1 MSKLLLID
9 DEEGIRKVFSISLKS
24 DGYDVATAA
33 TGQQGIDLFQ
43 KEFFPIVLTDIKM
56 PGMDGIEV
64 LRRVKEINPEVEVIV
79 ITGHGDMESAIQS
92 LHLGASDFITKPVS
106 DQLLS
111 IALKRA
117 EERLKT
123 KKTLNKYANDLWNMV
138 REKTEEVKRR
148 YEFEDKLVQRSI
160 DGIVATDKEENII
173 IFNPAAEE
181 MFGYTVNEVKSTM
194 NAGDL
199 YPEGIT
205 QKISDVFAGKDRKA
219 SDIFVGDEAF
229 VIAKSGEAVPVR
241 FSCAMLYEDS
251 KPIGSVGF
259 FQDLREIKRL
269 EKELIKSERLAAI
282 GQTVAGLAHGI
293 KNILNGLKGG
303 VYIVNTA
310 LKKGAVGLAAE
321 NKIDY
326 SKTSALPFQ
335 ARSLKQIIDIN
346 NERERQQRKLK
357 TGWEMVERNIH
368 KVSDLVM
375 DLLNYS
381 KEREPEYEKYNPNII
396 ADEVCDLMESKAKEN
411 DIDLIRDI
419 DREMG
424 EIYFDPKGI
433 HNCLLNL
440 VSNAIDACIFDPDMQ
455 KQWYVKVGTQREK
468 DSGVAFEV
476 IDNGC
481 GMGAET
487 QSKIFAEFFSTK
499 GGRGTGL
506 GLLVT
511 QKIVNEHGGAMDVAS
526 QPGRGT
532 IFTIRLPGL
541 PGKKV

>member
-33 TGQQGIDLFQ
+33 SGQQGIDLFQ

-64 LRRVKEINPEVEVIV
+64 LRRIKEINPEVEVIV

-92 LHLGASDFITKPVS
+92 LQLGASDFLTKPVS

-123 KKTLNKYANDLWNMV
+123 KKTLNNYANDLWNMV
-138 REKTEEVKRR
+138 KGKTEEIKRR

-181 MFGYTVNEVKSTM
+181 IFGYTVDEVKSAM
-194 NAGDL
+194 NAGDI

-205 QKISDVFAGKDRKA
+205 QKISDVFAGKNRKV
-219 SDIFVGDEAF
+219 SDIFVGDEAS
-229 VIAKSGEAVPVR
+229 VTAKSGEAVPVR
-241 FSCAMLYEDS
+241 FSCAMLYEGD

-259 FQDLREIKRL
+259 FQDLRGIKRL

-282 GQTVAGLAHGI
+282 GQTVAGLAHGV

-310 LKKGAVGLAAE
+310 LKKGAADWAAE

-326 SKTSALPFQ
+326 SNMFALHLQP
-335 ARSLKQIIDIN
+335 RSLKRIVDIN
-346 NERERQQRKLK
+346 TEREHQQKKLR

-368 KVSDLVM
+368 KVSDLVL
-375 DLLNYS
+375 DLLSYS

-396 ADEVCDLMESKAKEN
+396 ADEVCDLMESKAKEY

-419 DREMG
+419 DRKMG
-424 EIYFDPKGI
+424 KIYLDPKGI
-433 HNCLLNL
+433 HSCLLNL
-440 VSNAIDACIFDPDMQ
+440 VSNAIDACIFDLDTQ
-455 KQWYVKVGTQREK
+455 KQWYVKVRTRRENK
-468 DSGVAFEV
+468 SGVAFEV

-481 GMGAET
+481 GMGEET
-487 QSKIFAEFFSTK
+487 QSKLFAEFFSTK
-499 GGRGTGL
+499 GTRGTGL

-511 QKIVNEHGGAMDVAS
+511 QKIVNEHGGTMDVVS
-526 QPGRGT
+526 QLGKGT
-532 IFTIRLPGL
+532 TFTIRLPG
-541 PGKKV
+541 KKV

>member
-9 DEEGIRKVFSISLKS
+9 DEEGIRKVLSISLKS

-33 TGQQGIDLFQ
+33 NGQQGIDLFQ

-64 LRRVKEINPEVEVIV
+64 LRRIKEINPEVEVIV

-123 KKTLNKYANDLWNMV
+123 KKTLNNYANDLWNMV
-138 REKTEEVKRR
+138 KEKTEEIKRR

-173 IFNPAAEE
+173 IFNPAAEK
-181 MFGYTVNEVKSTM
+181 MFGYTVNEVKSAM
-194 NAGDL
+194 NAGNF
-199 YPEGIT
+199 YPEGIS
-205 QKISDVFAGKDRKA
+205 QKIFDVFAGKDRKA
-219 SDIFVGDEAF
+219 SDIFVGDEAS

-241 FSCAMLYEDS
+241 FSCAMLYEGD

-259 FQDLREIKRL
+259 FQDLRKIKRL

-282 GQTVAGLAHGI
+282 GQTVAGLAHGV

-303 VYIVNTA
+303 LYIVNTA
-310 LKKGAVGLAAE
+310 LKNGAAGLTAE
-321 NKIDY
+321 NKIDC
-326 SKTSALPFQ
+326 SMTSALPFQ
-335 ARSLKQIIDIN
+335 ARSLKRIIDN
-346 NERERQQRKLK
+346 NETERQQKKLR

-368 KVSDLVM
+368 KVSDLVL
-375 DLLNYS
+375 DLLSYS

-396 ADEVCDLMESKAKEN
+396 ADEVCDLMESKAKEY
-411 DIDLIRDI
+411 DIDLLRDI

-424 EIYFDPKGI
+424 EIYLDQKGI
-433 HNCLLNL
+433 HSCLLNL
-440 VSNAIDACIFDPDMQ
+440 VSNAIDACIFDSDTQ
-455 KQWYVKVGTQREK
+455 KHWHVKVRTRREK
-468 DSGVAFEV
+468 ESGAAFEV

-481 GMGAET
+481 GMDEET

-499 GGRGTGL
+499 GTRGTGL

-511 QKIVNEHGGAMDVAS
+511 QKIVNEHGGTMDVAS
-526 QPGRGT
+526 QPGKGT
-532 IFTIRLPGL
+532 IFTIRLPG
-541 PGKKV
+541 KKV

>member
-33 TGQQGIDLFQ
+33 SGQQGIDLFQ

-64 LRRVKEINPEVEVIV
+64 LRRIKEINPEVEVIV

-92 LHLGASDFITKPVS
+92 LQLGASDFLTKPVS

-123 KKTLNKYANDLWNMV
+123 KKTLNNYANDLWNMV
-138 REKTEEVKRR
+138 KEKTEEIKRR

-181 MFGYTVNEVKSTM
+181 IFGYTVDEVKSAM
-194 NAGDL
+194 NAGDI

-205 QKISDVFAGKDRKA
+205 QKISDVFAGKNRKV
-219 SDIFVGDEAF
+219 SDIFVGDEAS
-229 VIAKSGEAVPVR
+229 VTAKSGEAVPVR
-241 FSCAMLYEDS
+241 FSCAMLYEGD

-259 FQDLREIKRL
+259 FQDLRGIKRL

-282 GQTVAGLAHGI
+282 GQTVAGLAHGV

-310 LKKGAVGLAAE
+310 LKKGAADWAAE

-326 SKTSALPFQ
+326 SNMFALHLQP
-335 ARSLKQIIDIN
+335 RSLKRIVDIN
-346 NERERQQRKLK
+346 TEREHQQKKLR

-368 KVSDLVM
+368 KVSDLVL
-375 DLLNYS
+375 DLLSYS

-396 ADEVCDLMESKAKEN
+396 ADEVCDLMESKAKEY
-411 DIDLIRDI
+411 DIDLLRDI

-424 EIYFDPKGI
+424 EIYLDQKGI
-433 HNCLLNL
+433 HSCLLNL
-440 VSNAIDACIFDPDMQ
+440 VSNAIDACIFDSDTQ
-455 KQWYVKVGTQREK
+455 KHWHVKVRTRREK
-468 DSGVAFEV
+468 ESGAAFEV

-481 GMGAET
+481 GMDEET

-499 GGRGTGL
+499 GTRGTGL

-511 QKIVNEHGGAMDVAS
+511 QKIVNEHGGTMDVAS
-526 QPGRGT
+526 QPGKGT
-532 IFTIRLPGL
+532 IFTIRLPG
-541 PGKKV
+541 KKV

>member
-33 TGQQGIDLFQ
+33 SGQQGIDLFQ
-43 KEFFPIVLTDIKM
+43 QEFFPIVLTDIKM

-64 LRRVKEINPEVEVIV
+64 LRRIKEINPEAEVIV

-92 LHLGASDFITKPVS
+92 LHLGASDFLTKPIS

-117 EERLKT
+117 EERLRT

-138 REKTEEVKRR
+138 REQTEEIKRR
-148 YEFEDKLVQRSI
+148 YEFENKLVQRSI
-160 DGIVATDKEENII
+160 DGIVATDKEGDIV
-173 IFNPAAEE
+173 IFNTASERI
-181 MFGYTVNEVKSTM
+181 FGYTENEAKSTKKA
-194 NAGDL
+194 NDL

-205 QKISDVFAGKDRKA
+205 QKIADVFSGKERKTSDVFVADDA
-219 SDIFVGDEAF
+219 S
-229 VIAKSGEAVPVR
+229 VIARSGEVVPVR
-241 FSCAMLYEDS
+241 LSCAILYETDR
-251 KPIGSVGF
+251 PIGSVGF

-269 EKELIKSERLAAI
+269 EKELIKSERLAAT

-310 LKKGAVGLAAE
+310 LKKGAADWATE

-326 SKTSALPFQ
+326 SQPSALPLQ
-335 ARSLKQIIDIN
+335 PRLLKRAADISA
-346 NERERQQRKLK
+346 EKEGLQRKLK
-357 TGWEMVERNIH
+357 TGWDMVERNIH

-375 DLLNYS
+375 DLLSYS
-381 KEREPEYEKYNPNII
+381 KERKPEYEKYNPNVIV
-396 ADEVCDLMESKAKEN
+396 DEVCDLMELKAREY
-411 DIDLIRDI
+411 DIDLVRDI
-419 DREMG
+419 GREMG
-424 EIYFDPKGI
+424 EMYLDPKGV
-433 HNCLLNL
+433 HSCLLNL
-440 VSNAIDACIFDPDMQ
+440 VANAIDACVFDSDMQ
-455 KQWYVKVGTQREK
+455 KQWHVKVSTRREK
-468 DSGVAFEV
+468 ENGVVFEV
-476 IDNGC
+476 VDNGC
-481 GMGAET
+481 GMDKET

-499 GGRGTGL
+499 GTRGTGL

-511 QKIVNEHGGAMDVAS
+511 QKIIKEHGGTLDVAS
-526 QPGRGT
+526 QPGKGT
-532 IFTIRLPGL
+532 EFTIRLPG
-541 PGKKV
+541 KKV

>member
-33 TGQQGIDLFQ
+33 SGQQGIDLFQ

-64 LRRVKEINPEVEVIV
+64 LRRIKEINPEVEVIV

-111 IALKRA
+111 IALERA

-123 KKTLNKYANDLWNMV
+123 KKTLNNYANDLWNMV
-138 REKTEEVKRR
+138 KEKTEEIKRR

-181 MFGYTVNEVKSTM
+181 MFGYTVNEAKSAM
-194 NAGDL
+194 NAGNF
-199 YPEGIT
+199 YPEGIS

-229 VIAKSGEAVPVR
+229 VTAKSGEAVPVR
-241 FSCAMLYEDS
+241 FSCAMLYEGD

-259 FQDLREIKRL
+259 FQDLRKIKRL

-282 GQTVAGLAHGI
+282 GQTVAGLAHGV

-303 VYIVNTA
+303 LYIVNTA
-310 LKKGAVGLAAE
+310 LKKGAADWAAE

-326 SKTSALPFQ
+326 SNMFTAPLQ
-335 ARSLKQIIDIN
+335 ARSLKRIIDIN
-346 NERERQQRKLK
+346 TERERQQKKLK

-368 KVSDLVM
+368 KVSDLVL
-375 DLLNYS
+375 DLLSYS
-381 KEREPEYEKYNPNII
+381 KEREPEYEIYNPNII
-396 ADEVCDLMESKAKEN
+396 ADEVCDLMESKAKEY

-424 EIYFDPKGI
+424 EIYLDPKGI
-433 HNCLLNL
+433 HSCLLNL
-440 VSNAIDACIFDPDMQ
+440 VSNAIDACVFDLDTQ
-455 KQWYVKVGTQREK
+455 KQWYVKVRTRRENK
-468 DSGVAFEV
+468 SGVVFEV

-481 GMGAET
+481 GMGEET
-487 QSKIFAEFFSTK
+487 QSKLFAEFFSTK
-499 GGRGTGL
+499 GTRGTGL

-511 QKIVNEHGGAMDVAS
+511 QKIVNEHGGTMDVVS
-526 QPGRGT
+526 RLGKGT
-532 IFTIRLPGL
+532 TFTIRLQ
-541 PGKKV
+541 GKKV

>member
-33 TGQQGIDLFQ
+33 SGQQGIDLFQ
-43 KEFFPIVLTDIKM
+43 KEFFPIVLTDIQM

-79 ITGHGDMESAIQS
+79 ITGHGDMASAIQS
-92 LHLGASDFITKPVS
+92 LHFGASDFLTKPVS
-106 DQLLS
+106 GQLLS

-138 REKTEEVKRR
+138 REKTEEIKRR

-181 MFGYTVNEVKSTM
+181 MFGYTVDEVKSTM

-205 QKISDVFAGKDRKA
+205 QKISDIFAGKDQKT

-229 VIAKSGEAVPVR
+229 VIAKSGESVPVR
-241 FSCAMLYEDS
+241 FSCAMLYEGG
-251 KPIGSVGF
+251 KPMGSVGF

-269 EKELIKSERLAAI
+269 EKELIQSERLAAI
-282 GQTVAGLAHGI
+282 GQTIAGLAHGI

-310 LKKGAVGLAAE
+310 LKKGAADWAAE
-321 NKIDY
+321 DKKDY
-326 SKTSALPFQ
+326 SNMFAFPLQP
-335 ARSLKQIIDIN
+335 RSLKQIADISA
-346 NERERQQRKLK
+346 ERERQQRKLK
-357 TGWEMVERNIH
+357 TGWDMVERNIH
-368 KVSDLVM
+368 KVSDFVM
-375 DLLNYS
+375 DLLTYS

-396 ADEVCDLMESKAKEN
+396 ADEVCELMESKAKEY
-411 DIDLIRDI
+411 DVDLIRDI
-419 DREMG
+419 DSEMG
-424 EIYFDPKGI
+424 EIYLDPKGI
-433 HNCLLNL
+433 HNCVLNL
-440 VSNAIDACIFDPDMQ
+440 VSNAIDACVFDPDTQ
-455 KQWYVKVGTQREK
+455 KHWHVKLRTLRDKEG
-468 DSGVAFEV
+468 GAAFEV

-481 GMGAET
+481 GMDEET

-511 QKIVNEHGGAMDVAS
+511 QKIVKEHGGTMNVAS
-526 QPGRGT
+526 QPGKGT
-532 IFTIRLPGL
+532 VFTIRLPG
-541 PGKKV
+541 KKV

>member
-33 TGQQGIDLFQ
+33 SGQQGIDLFQ

-64 LRRVKEINPEVEVIV
+64 LRRIKEINPEVEVIV

-111 IALKRA
+111 IALERA

-123 KKTLNKYANDLWNMV
+123 KKTLNNYANDLWNMV
-138 REKTEEVKRR
+138 KEKTEEIKRR

-160 DGIVATDKEENII
+160 DGIVATDKEKNII

-181 MFGYTVNEVKSTM
+181 MFGYTVNEAKSAM
-194 NAGDL
+194 NAGNF
-199 YPEGIT
+199 YPEGIS

-229 VIAKSGEAVPVR
+229 VTAKSGEAVPVR
-241 FSCAMLYEDS
+241 FSCAMLYEGD

-259 FQDLREIKRL
+259 FQDLRKIKRL

-282 GQTVAGLAHGI
+282 GQTVAGLAHGV

-303 VYIVNTA
+303 LYIVNTA
-310 LKKGAVGLAAE
+310 LKKGAADWAAE

-326 SKTSALPFQ
+326 SNMFTAPLQ
-335 ARSLKQIIDIN
+335 ARSLKRIIDIN
-346 NERERQQRKLK
+346 TEREHQQKKLK

-368 KVSDLVM
+368 KVSDLVL
-375 DLLNYS
+375 DLLSYS
-381 KEREPEYEKYNPNII
+381 KEREPEYEIYNPNII
-396 ADEVCDLMESKAKEN
+396 ADEVCDLMESKAKEY
-411 DIDLIRDI
+411 DIDLLRDI

-424 EIYFDPKGI
+424 EIYLDPKGI
-433 HNCLLNL
+433 HSCLLNL
-440 VSNAIDACIFDPDMQ
+440 VSNAIDACVFDLDTQ
-455 KQWYVKVGTQREK
+455 KQWYVKVRTRRENK
-468 DSGVAFEV
+468 SGVVFEV

-481 GMGAET
+481 GMGEET
-487 QSKIFAEFFSTK
+487 QSKLFAEFFSTK
-499 GGRGTGL
+499 GTRGTGL

-511 QKIVNEHGGAMDVAS
+511 QKIVNEHGGTMDVVS
-526 QPGRGT
+526 RLGKGT
-532 IFTIRLPGL
+532 TFTIRLQ
-541 PGKKV
+541 GKKV

>member
-33 TGQQGIDLFQ
+33 SGQQGIDLFQ

-64 LRRVKEINPEVEVIV
+64 LRRIKEINPEVEVIV

-123 KKTLNKYANDLWNMV
+123 KKTLNNYANDLWNMV
-138 REKTEEVKRR
+138 KEKTEEIKRR

-173 IFNPAAEE
+173 IFNPAAEK
-181 MFGYTVNEVKSTM
+181 MFGYTVNEAKSAM
-194 NAGDL
+194 NAGDF

-205 QKISDVFAGKDRKA
+205 QKISDVFADKDRKA
-219 SDIFVGDEAF
+219 SDIFVGDEAS

-241 FSCAMLYEDS
+241 FSCAMLYEGN

-269 EKELIKSERLAAI
+269 EKELIKSERLAAT
-282 GQTVAGLAHGI
+282 GQTVASLAHGI

-303 VYIVNTA
+303 LYIVNTA
-310 LKKGAVGLAAE
+310 LKNGAAGLAAE
-321 NKIDY
+321 NKKIDY
-326 SKTSALPFQ
+326 SMTSALPFQ
-335 ARSLKQIIDIN
+335 ARSLKRIIDN
-346 NERERQQRKLK
+346 NETERQQKKLK

-368 KVSDLVM
+368 KVSDLVL
-375 DLLNYS
+375 DLLSYS

-396 ADEVCDLMESKAKEN
+396 ADEVCDLMESKAREY

-424 EIYFDPKGI
+424 KIYLDPKGI
-433 HNCLLNL
+433 HSCLLNL
-440 VSNAIDACIFDPDMQ
+440 VSNAIDACVFDLDTQ
-455 KQWYVKVGTQREK
+455 KQWYVKVRARRENK
-468 DSGVAFEV
+468 SGVAFEV

-481 GMGAET
+481 GMDEET

-499 GGRGTGL
+499 GTRGTGL

-511 QKIVNEHGGAMDVAS
+511 QKIVNEHGGTMDVAS
-526 QPGRGT
+526 QPGKGT
-532 IFTIRLPGL
+532 IFTIRLPG
-541 PGKKV
+541 KKV

>member
-33 TGQQGIDLFQ
+33 SGQQGIDLFQ

-64 LRRVKEINPEVEVIV
+64 LRRIKEINPEVEVIV

-92 LHLGASDFITKPVS
+92 LHLGASDFLTKPVS

-111 IALKRA
+111 IALERA

-123 KKTLNKYANDLWNMV
+123 KKTLNNYANDLWNMV
-138 REKTEEVKRR
+138 KEKTEEIKRR

-181 MFGYTVNEVKSTM
+181 MFGYTVNEAKSAM
-194 NAGDL
+194 NAGNF
-199 YPEGIT
+199 YPEGIS

-229 VIAKSGEAVPVR
+229 VTAKSGEAVPVR
-241 FSCAMLYEDS
+241 FSCAMLYEGD

-259 FQDLREIKRL
+259 FQDLRKIKRL

-282 GQTVAGLAHGI
+282 GQTVAGLAHGV

-303 VYIVNTA
+303 LYIVNTA
-310 LKKGAVGLAAE
+310 LKKGAADWAAE

-326 SKTSALPFQ
+326 SNMFTAPLQ
-335 ARSLKQIIDIN
+335 ARSLKRIIDIN
-346 NERERQQRKLK
+346 TERERQQKKLK

-368 KVSDLVM
+368 KVSDLVL
-375 DLLNYS
+375 DLLSYS
-381 KEREPEYEKYNPNII
+381 KEREPEYEIYNPNII
-396 ADEVCDLMESKAKEN
+396 ADEVCDLMESKAKEY

-424 EIYFDPKGI
+424 EIYLDPKGI
-433 HNCLLNL
+433 HSCLLNL
-440 VSNAIDACIFDPDMQ
+440 VSNAIDACVFDLDTQ
-455 KQWYVKVGTQREK
+455 KQWYVKVRTRRENK
-468 DSGVAFEV
+468 SGVVFEV

-481 GMGAET
+481 GMGEET
-487 QSKIFAEFFSTK
+487 QSKLFAEFFSTK
-499 GGRGTGL
+499 GTRGTGL

-511 QKIVNEHGGAMDVAS
+511 QKIVNEHGGTMDVVS
-526 QPGRGT
+526 RLGKGT
-532 IFTIRLPGL
+532 TFTIRLQ
-541 PGKKV
+541 GKKV

>member
-33 TGQQGIDLFQ
+33 SGQQGIDLFQ

-64 LRRVKEINPEVEVIV
+64 LRRIKEINPEVEVIV

-92 LHLGASDFITKPVS
+92 LQLGASDFLTKPVS
-106 DQLLS
+106 NQLLS

-123 KKTLNKYANDLWNMV
+123 KKTLNNYANDLWNMV
-138 REKTEEVKRR
+138 KEKTEEIKRR

-173 IFNPAAEE
+173 IFNSAAEE
-181 MFGYTVNEVKSTM
+181 MFGYTANEAKSAM
-194 NAGDL
+194 NAGDF
-199 YPEGIT
+199 YPEGIS
-205 QKISDVFAGKDRKA
+205 QKISDIFAGKDRKA
-219 SDIFVGDEAF
+219 SDIFVGDEAS

-241 FSCAMLYEDS
+241 FSCAMLYEGD
-251 KPIGSVGF
+251 KPMGSVGF
-259 FQDLREIKRL
+259 FQDIREIKRL
-269 EKELIKSERLAAI
+269 EKELIKSERLAAT

-310 LKKGAVGLAAE
+310 LKKGAVGLTAE

-335 ARSLKQIIDIN
+335 ARSLKRIIDN
-346 NERERQQRKLK
+346 NETERQQKKLK
-357 TGWEMVERNIH
+357 TGWDMVERNIH
-368 KVSDLVM
+368 KVSDLVL
-375 DLLNYS
+375 DLLSYS

-396 ADEVCDLMESKAKEN
+396 ADEVCDLMESKAKEYN
-411 DIDLIRDI
+411 IDLIRDI

-424 EIYFDPKGI
+424 KIYLDPKGM
-433 HNCLLNL
+433 HSCLLNL
-440 VSNAIDACIFDPDMQ
+440 VSNAIDACVFDLDTQ
-455 KQWYVKVGTQREK
+455 KHWHVKVMTRRKNE
-468 DSGVAFEV
+468 SGVAFEV
-476 IDNGC
+476 VDNGC
-481 GMGAET
+481 GMDEET

-499 GGRGTGL
+499 GTRGTGL

-511 QKIVNEHGGAMDVAS
+511 QKIIKEHGGTMDVAS
-526 QPGRGT
+526 QPGKGT
-532 IFTIRLPGL
+532 IFTIRLPG
-541 PGKKV
+541 KKV

>member
-9 DEEGIRKVFSISLKS
+9 DEDGIRKVLSISLKS

-33 TGQQGIDLFQ
+33 SGQQGIDLFQ

-64 LRRVKEINPEVEVIV
+64 LRRIKEINPEVEVIV

-92 LHLGASDFITKPVS
+92 LHLGASDFLTKPVS

-123 KKTLNKYANDLWNMV
+123 KKTLNNYANDLWNMV
-138 REKTEEVKRR
+138 KEKTEEIKRR

-181 MFGYTVNEVKSTM
+181 IFGYTENEVKGAM
-194 NAGDL
+194 NAGDF

-219 SDIFVGDEAF
+219 SDIFVGDEAS

-241 FSCAMLYEDS
+241 FSCAILYEGGKS
-251 KPIGSVGF
+251 IGSVGF

-269 EKELIKSERLAAI
+269 EKELIKSERLAAT

-310 LKKGAVGLAAE
+310 LKNGAAGLAAE

-326 SKTSALPFQ
+326 GNMSASPFQ
-335 ARSLKQIIDIN
+335 ARSLKRIIDIN
-346 NERERQQRKLK
+346 TERERRQKKMK

-368 KVSDLVM
+368 KVSDLVL
-375 DLLNYS
+375 DLLSYS

-396 ADEVCDLMESKAKEN
+396 ADEVCDLMESKAKEYN
-411 DIDLIRDI
+411 IDLIRDI

-424 EIYFDPKGI
+424 EIYLDPKGI
-433 HNCLLNL
+433 HSCLLNL
-440 VSNAIDACIFDPDMQ
+440 VSNAIDACIFDPDTQ
-455 KQWYVKVGTQREK
+455 KYWHVKVRTRREK
-468 DSGVAFEV
+468 ESGAVFEV

-481 GMGAET
+481 GMDEET

-499 GGRGTGL
+499 GTRGTGL

-511 QKIVNEHGGAMDVAS
+511 QKIVNEHGGSMDVAS
-526 QPGRGT
+526 QPGKGT
-532 IFTIRLPGL
+532 IFTIRLPG
-541 PGKKV
+541 K

>member
-33 TGQQGIDLFQ
+33 SGQQGIDLFQ

-64 LRRVKEINPEVEVIV
+64 LRRIKEINPEVEVIV

-92 LHLGASDFITKPVS
+92 LQLGASDFLTKPMS
-106 DQLLS
+106 NQLLS

-123 KKTLNKYANDLWNMV
+123 KKTLNNYANDLWNMV
-138 REKTEEVKRR
+138 KEKTEEIKRR

-181 MFGYTVNEVKSTM
+181 IFGYTVDEVKSAM

-205 QKISDVFAGKDRKA
+205 QKISDVFSGKNRKV
-219 SDIFVGDEAF
+219 SDIFVGDEAS
-229 VIAKSGEAVPVR
+229 VTAKSGEAVPVR
-241 FSCAMLYEDS
+241 FSCAMLYEGD

-259 FQDLREIKRL
+259 FQDLRGIKRL

-282 GQTVAGLAHGI
+282 GQTVAGLAHGV

-303 VYIVNTA
+303 LYIVNTA
-310 LKKGAVGLAAE
+310 LKNGAAGLAAE
-321 NKIDY
+321 NKKIDY
-326 SKTSALPFQ
+326 SMTSALPFQ
-335 ARSLKQIIDIN
+335 ARSLKRIIDN
-346 NERERQQRKLK
+346 NETERQQKKLK

-368 KVSDLVM
+368 KVSDLVL
-375 DLLNYS
+375 DLLSYS

-396 ADEVCDLMESKAKEN
+396 ADEVCDLMESKAKEY

-424 EIYFDPKGI
+424 KIYLDPKGI
-433 HNCLLNL
+433 HSCLLNL
-440 VSNAIDACIFDPDMQ
+440 VSNAIDACIFDSDTQ
-455 KQWYVKVGTQREK
+455 KLWYVKVRTRHENE
-468 DSGVAFEV
+468 SGVAFEV

-481 GMGAET
+481 GMGEET
-487 QSKIFAEFFSTK
+487 QSKLFAEFFSTK
-499 GGRGTGL
+499 GTRGTGL

-511 QKIVNEHGGAMDVAS
+511 QKIVNEHGGTMDVVS
-526 QPGRGT
+526 QLGKGT
-532 IFTIRLPGL
+532 TFTIRLPG
-541 PGKKV
+541 KKV

>member
-33 TGQQGIDLFQ
+33 SGQQGIDLFQ

-64 LRRVKEINPEVEVIV
+64 LRRIKEINPEVEVIV

-111 IALKRA
+111 IALERA

-123 KKTLNKYANDLWNMV
+123 KKTLNNYANDLWNMV
-138 REKTEEVKRR
+138 KEKTEEIKRR

-160 DGIVATDKEENII
+160 DGIVATDKEKNII

-181 MFGYTVNEVKSTM
+181 MFGYTVNEAKSAM
-194 NAGDL
+194 NAGNF
-199 YPEGIT
+199 YPEGIS

-229 VIAKSGEAVPVR
+229 VTAKSGEAVPVR
-241 FSCAMLYEDS
+241 FSCAMLYEGD

-259 FQDLREIKRL
+259 FQDLRKIKRL

-282 GQTVAGLAHGI
+282 GQTVAGLAHGV

-303 VYIVNTA
+303 LYIVNTA
-310 LKKGAVGLAAE
+310 LKKGAADWAAE

-326 SKTSALPFQ
+326 SNMFTAPLQ
-335 ARSLKQIIDIN
+335 ARSLKRIIDN
-346 NERERQQRKLK
+346 NETERQQKKLK

-368 KVSDLVM
+368 KVSDLVL
-375 DLLNYS
+375 DLLSYS
-381 KEREPEYEKYNPNII
+381 KEREPEYEIYNPNII
-396 ADEVCDLMESKAKEN
+396 ADEVCDLMESKAKEY
-411 DIDLIRDI
+411 DIDLLRDI

-424 EIYFDPKGI
+424 EIYLDPKGI
-433 HNCLLNL
+433 HSCLLNL
-440 VSNAIDACIFDPDMQ
+440 VSNAIDACVFDLDTQ
-455 KQWYVKVGTQREK
+455 KQWYVKVRTRRENK
-468 DSGVAFEV
+468 SGVVFEV

-481 GMGAET
+481 GMGEET
-487 QSKIFAEFFSTK
+487 QSKLFAEFFSTK
-499 GGRGTGL
+499 GTRGTGL

-511 QKIVNEHGGAMDVAS
+511 QKIVNEHGGTMDVVS
-526 QPGRGT
+526 RLGKGT
-532 IFTIRLPGL
+532 TFTIRLQ
-541 PGKKV
+541 GKKV

>member
-33 TGQQGIDLFQ
+33 SGQQGIDLFQ

-64 LRRVKEINPEVEVIV
+64 LRRIKEINPEVEVIV

-92 LHLGASDFITKPVS
+92 LHLGASDFLTKPVS

-111 IALKRA
+111 IALERA

-123 KKTLNKYANDLWNMV
+123 KKTLNNYANDLWNMV
-138 REKTEEVKRR
+138 KEKTEEIKRR

-181 MFGYTVNEVKSTM
+181 MFGYTVNEAKSAM
-194 NAGDL
+194 NAGDF
-199 YPEGIT
+199 YPEGIS

-219 SDIFVGDEAF
+219 IDIFVGDEAS

-241 FSCAMLYEDS
+241 FSCAILYEGD

-259 FQDLREIKRL
+259 FQDLRKIKRL

-310 LKKGAVGLAAE
+310 LKKGASGLTAE
-321 NKIDY
+321 NEIDY
-326 SKTSALPFQ
+326 SDTSALPLQ
-335 ARSLKQIIDIN
+335 PRSLKRIIDIN
-346 NERERQQRKLK
+346 NEKERRQKKLK

-375 DLLNYS
+375 DLLSYS

-396 ADEVCDLMESKAKEN
+396 ADEVCDLMESKAKEY

-424 EIYFDPKGI
+424 KIYLDPKGM
-433 HNCLLNL
+433 HSCLLNL
-440 VSNAIDACIFDPDMQ
+440 VSNAIDACVFDLDTQ
-455 KQWYVKVGTQREK
+455 KHWHVKVMTRREK
-468 DSGVAFEV
+468 GSGVSFEV

-481 GMGAET
+481 GMDEET

-499 GGRGTGL
+499 GTRGTGL

-511 QKIVNEHGGAMDVAS
+511 QKIVNEHGGTMDVAS
-526 QPGRGT
+526 QPGKGT
-532 IFTIRLPGL
+532 IFTIRLPG
-541 PGKKV
+541 KKV

>member
-33 TGQQGIDLFQ
+33 SGQQGIDLFQ

-64 LRRVKEINPEVEVIV
+64 LRRIKEINPEVEVIV

-123 KKTLNKYANDLWNMV
+123 KKTLNNYANDLWNMV
-138 REKTEEVKRR
+138 KEKTEEIKRR

-181 MFGYTVNEVKSTM
+181 IFGYTVDEVKSAM
-194 NAGDL
+194 NAGDI

-205 QKISDVFAGKDRKA
+205 QKISDVFAGKNRKV
-219 SDIFVGDEAF
+219 SDIFVGDEAS
-229 VIAKSGEAVPVR
+229 VTAKSGEAVPVR
-241 FSCAMLYEDS
+241 FSCAMLYEGD

-259 FQDLREIKRL
+259 FQDLRKIKRL

-282 GQTVAGLAHGI
+282 GQTVAGLAHGV

-310 LKKGAVGLAAE
+310 LKKGAADWAAE

-326 SKTSALPFQ
+326 SNMFALHLQP
-335 ARSLKQIIDIN
+335 RSLKRIVDIN
-346 NERERQQRKLK
+346 TEREHQQKKLK

-368 KVSDLVM
+368 KVSDLVL
-375 DLLNYS
+375 DLLSYS

-396 ADEVCDLMESKAKEN
+396 ADEVCDLMESKAKEY

-419 DREMG
+419 DRKMG
-424 EIYFDPKGI
+424 KIYLDPKGI
-433 HNCLLNL
+433 HSCLLNL
-440 VSNAIDACIFDPDMQ
+440 VSNAIDACVFDLDTQ
-455 KQWYVKVGTQREK
+455 KQWYVKVRTRRENK
-468 DSGVAFEV
+468 SGVVFEV

-481 GMGAET
+481 GMGEET
-487 QSKIFAEFFSTK
+487 QSKLFAEFFSTK
-499 GGRGTGL
+499 GTRGTGL

-511 QKIVNEHGGAMDVAS
+511 QKIVNEHGGTMDVVS
-526 QPGRGT
+526 QLGKGT
-532 IFTIRLPGL
+532 TFIIRLPG
-541 PGKKV
+541 KKG

>member
-33 TGQQGIDLFQ
+33 SGQQGIDLFQ

-64 LRRVKEINPEVEVIV
+64 LRRIKEINPEVEVIV

-123 KKTLNKYANDLWNMV
+123 KKTLNNYANDLWNMV
-138 REKTEEVKRR
+138 KEKTEEIKRR

-181 MFGYTVNEVKSTM
+181 IFGYTVDEVKSAM
-194 NAGDL
+194 NAGDF

-219 SDIFVGDEAF
+219 SDIFLGDEAS

-241 FSCAMLYEDS
+241 FSCAMLYEVG

-310 LKKGAVGLAAE
+310 LKKGAASLAAE

-326 SKTSALPFQ
+326 SNMSALPFQ
-335 ARSLKQIIDIN
+335 ARSLKRIIDIN
-346 NERERQQRKLK
+346 TERERQQKKMK

-368 KVSDLVM
+368 KVSDLVL
-375 DLLNYS
+375 DLLSYS

-396 ADEVCDLMESKAKEN
+396 ADEVCDLMESKAKEY

-424 EIYFDPKGI
+424 EIYLDPKGI
-433 HNCLLNL
+433 HSCLLNL
-440 VSNAIDACIFDPDMQ
+440 VSNAIDACIFDLDTQ
-455 KQWYVKVGTQREK
+455 KQWYVKVRTRRENE
-468 DSGVAFEV
+468 SGVAFEV

-481 GMGAET
+481 GMGEET
-487 QSKIFAEFFSTK
+487 QSKLFAEFFSTK
-499 GGRGTGL
+499 GTRGTGL

-511 QKIVNEHGGAMDVAS
+511 QKIVNEHGGTMDVVS
-526 QPGRGT
+526 QLGKGT
-532 IFTIRLPGL
+532 TFTIRLPG
-541 PGKKV
+541 KKV

>member
-24 DGYDVATAA
+24 DGYDVTTAA
-33 TGQQGIDLFQ
+33 SGQQGIDLFQ

-64 LRRVKEINPEVEVIV
+64 LRRVKEINPEAEVIV

-92 LHLGASDFITKPVS
+92 LHFGASDFITKPVS

-138 REKTEEVKRR
+138 KEKTEEIKRR

-181 MFGYTVNEVKSTM
+181 MFGYTVNEAKSAM
-194 NAGDL
+194 NAGDF
-199 YPEGIT
+199 YPEGTT
-205 QKISDVFAGKDRKA
+205 QKISDVFAGKDQKT
-219 SDIFVGDEAF
+219 SDIFVGDEAS

-241 FSCAMLYEDS
+241 FSCAMLYEGD
-251 KPIGSVGF
+251 KPMGSVGF

-310 LKKGAVGLAAE
+310 LKKGAAGLAAD
-321 NKIDY
+321 DY
-326 SKTSALPFQ
+326 TETSALPFQ
-335 ARSLKQIIDIN
+335 ARPLKRIIDIN
-346 NERERQQRKLK
+346 NERERQQKKMK

-375 DLLNYS
+375 DLLSYS

-396 ADEVCDLMESKAKEN
+396 ADEVCDLMESKAKEYN
-411 DIDLIRDI
+411 IDLIRDI

-424 EIYFDPKGI
+424 EIYLDPKGI
-433 HNCLLNL
+433 HSCLLNL
-440 VSNAIDACIFDPDMQ
+440 VSNAIDACIFDTDTQ
-455 KQWYVKVGTQREK
+455 KQWHVKVRTRREK
-468 DSGVAFEV
+468 ESGAAFEV
-476 IDNGC
+476 IDDGC
-481 GMGAET
+481 GMGEET
-487 QSKIFAEFFSTK
+487 QSKLFAEFFSTK

-511 QKIVNEHGGAMDVAS
+511 QKIVNEHGGTMDVAS
-526 QPGRGT
+526 QPGKGT
-532 IFTIRLPGL
+532 IFTIRLPG
-541 PGKKV
+541 KKV

>member
-9 DEEGIRKVFSISLKS
+9 DEEGIRKVLSISLKS

-33 TGQQGIDLFQ
+33 NGQQGIDLFQ

-64 LRRVKEINPEVEVIV
+64 LRRIKEINPEVEVIV
-79 ITGHGDMESAIQS
+79 ITGHGDMKTAIQS
-92 LHLGASDFITKPVS
+92 LYLGASDFITKPVS

-123 KKTLNKYANDLWNMV
+123 KKTLNNYANDLWNMV
-138 REKTEEVKRR
+138 KEKTEEIKRR

-173 IFNPAAEE
+173 IFNPAAEK
-181 MFGYTVNEVKSTM
+181 MFGYTVNEVKSAM
-194 NAGDL
+194 NAGNF
-199 YPEGIT
+199 YPEGIS
-205 QKISDVFAGKDRKA
+205 QKIFDVFAGKDRKA
-219 SDIFVGDEAF
+219 SDIFVGDEAS

-241 FSCAMLYEDS
+241 FSCAILYEGD

-259 FQDLREIKRL
+259 FQDLRKIKHL
-269 EKELIKSERLAAI
+269 EKELVQSERLAAI

-310 LKKGAVGLAAE
+310 LKKGAADWASE

-326 SKTSALPFQ
+326 SNMSALPLQ

-346 NERERQQRKLK
+346 NERERQQKKLK

-368 KVSDLVM
+368 KVSDFVM
-375 DLLNYS
+375 DLLTYS

-396 ADEVCDLMESKAKEN
+396 ADEVCDLMESKAKEY
-411 DIDLIRDI
+411 DIDLITDI

-424 EIYFDPKGI
+424 EIYLDPKGI
-433 HNCLLNL
+433 HNCVLNL
-440 VSNAIDACIFDPDMQ
+440 VSNAIDACVFDPDTQ
-455 KQWYVKVGTQREK
+455 KHWQVKVRTRREK
-468 DSGVAFEV
+468 EGGATFEI

-481 GMGAET
+481 GMDEET

-499 GGRGTGL
+499 GTRGTGL

-511 QKIVNEHGGAMDVAS
+511 QKIVNEHGGTMDVAS
-526 QPGRGT
+526 QPGKGT
-532 IFTIRLPGL
+532 IFTIRLPG
-541 PGKKV
+541 KKV

>member
-33 TGQQGIDLFQ
+33 SGQQGIDLFQ

-64 LRRVKEINPEVEVIV
+64 LRRIKEINPEVEVIV

-123 KKTLNKYANDLWNMV
+123 KKTLNNYANDLWNMV
-138 REKTEEVKRR
+138 KEKTEEIKRR

-181 MFGYTVNEVKSTM
+181 IFGYTVDEVKSAM
-194 NAGDL
+194 NAGDF

-219 SDIFVGDEAF
+219 SDIFVGDEAS

-241 FSCAMLYEDS
+241 FSCAMLYEGG

-310 LKKGAVGLAAE
+310 LKKGAASLAAE

-326 SKTSALPFQ
+326 SNMSALPFQ
-335 ARSLKQIIDIN
+335 ARSLKRIIDIN
-346 NERERQQRKLK
+346 TERERQQKKMK

-368 KVSDLVM
+368 KVSDLVL
-375 DLLNYS
+375 DLLSYS

-396 ADEVCDLMESKAKEN
+396 ADEVCDLMESKAKEY

-424 EIYFDPKGI
+424 EIYLDPKGI
-433 HNCLLNL
+433 HSCLLNL
-440 VSNAIDACIFDPDMQ
+440 VSNAIDACIFDLDTQ
-455 KQWYVKVGTQREK
+455 KQWYVKVRTRRENE
-468 DSGVAFEV
+468 SGAAFEV

-481 GMGAET
+481 GMGEET
-487 QSKIFAEFFSTK
+487 QSKLFAEFFSTK
-499 GGRGTGL
+499 GTRGTGL

-511 QKIVNEHGGAMDVAS
+511 QKIVNEHGGTMDVVS
-526 QPGRGT
+526 QPGKGT
-532 IFTIRLPGL
+532 TFTIRLPGM
-541 PGKKV
+541 KV

>member
-33 TGQQGIDLFQ
+33 SGQQGIDLFQ

-64 LRRVKEINPEVEVIV
+64 LRRIKEINPEVEVIV

-111 IALKRA
+111 IALERA

-123 KKTLNKYANDLWNMV
+123 KKTLNNYANDLWNMV
-138 REKTEEVKRR
+138 KEKTEEIKRR

-160 DGIVATDKEENII
+160 DGIVATDKVKNII

-181 MFGYTVNEVKSTM
+181 MFGYTVNEAKSAM
-194 NAGDL
+194 NAGNF
-199 YPEGIT
+199 YPEGIS

-229 VIAKSGEAVPVR
+229 VTAKSGEAVPVR
-241 FSCAMLYEDS
+241 FSCAMLYEGD

-259 FQDLREIKRL
+259 FQDLRKIKRL

-282 GQTVAGLAHGI
+282 GQTVAGLAHGV

-303 VYIVNTA
+303 LYIVNTA
-310 LKKGAVGLAAE
+310 LKKGAADWAAE

-326 SKTSALPFQ
+326 SNMFTAPLQ
-335 ARSLKQIIDIN
+335 ARSLKRIIDN
-346 NERERQQRKLK
+346 NETERQQKKLK

-368 KVSDLVM
+368 KVSDLVL
-375 DLLNYS
+375 DLLSYS
-381 KEREPEYEKYNPNII
+381 KEREPEYEIYNPNII
-396 ADEVCDLMESKAKEN
+396 ADEVCDLMESKAKEY

-424 EIYFDPKGI
+424 EIYLDPKGI
-433 HNCLLNL
+433 HSCLLNL
-440 VSNAIDACIFDPDMQ
+440 VSNAIDACVFDLDTQ
-455 KQWYVKVGTQREK
+455 KQWYVKVRTRRENK
-468 DSGVAFEV
+468 SGMVFEV

-481 GMGAET
+481 GMGEET
-487 QSKIFAEFFSTK
+487 QSKLFAEFFSTK
-499 GGRGTGL
+499 GTRGTGL

-511 QKIVNEHGGAMDVAS
+511 QKIVNEHGGTMDVVS
-526 QPGRGT
+526 RLGKGT
-532 IFTIRLPGL
+532 TFTIRLQ
-541 PGKKV
+541 GKKV

>member
-33 TGQQGIDLFQ
+33 SGQQGIDLFQ

-64 LRRVKEINPEVEVIV
+64 LRRIKEINPEVEVIV

-123 KKTLNKYANDLWNMV
+123 KKTLNNYANDLWNMV
-138 REKTEEVKRR
+138 KEKTEEIKRR

-181 MFGYTVNEVKSTM
+181 IFGYTVDEVKSAM
-194 NAGDL
+194 NAGDF

-219 SDIFVGDEAF
+219 SDIFVGDEAS

-241 FSCAMLYEDS
+241 FSCAMLYEGG

-310 LKKGAVGLAAE
+310 LKKGAASLAAE

-326 SKTSALPFQ
+326 SNMSALPFQ
-335 ARSLKQIIDIN
+335 ARSLKRIIDIN
-346 NERERQQRKLK
+346 TERERQQKKMK

-368 KVSDLVM
+368 KVSDLVL
-375 DLLNYS
+375 DLLSYS

-396 ADEVCDLMESKAKEN
+396 ADEVCDLMESKAKEY

-424 EIYFDPKGI
+424 EIYLDPKGI
-433 HNCLLNL
+433 HSCLLNL
-440 VSNAIDACIFDPDMQ
+440 VSNAIDACIFDLDTQ
-455 KQWYVKVGTQREK
+455 KQWYVKVRTRRENK
-468 DSGVAFEV
+468 SGVAFEV

-481 GMGAET
+481 GMGEET
-487 QSKIFAEFFSTK
+487 QSKLFAEFFSTK
-499 GGRGTGL
+499 GTRGTGL

-511 QKIVNEHGGAMDVAS
+511 QKIVNEHGGTMDVVS
-526 QPGRGT
+526 QLGKGT
-532 IFTIRLPGL
+532 TFTIRLPG
-541 PGKKV
+541 KKV

>member
-9 DEEGIRKVFSISLKS
+9 DEDGIRKVLSISLKS

-33 TGQQGIDLFQ
+33 SGQQGIDLFQ

-64 LRRVKEINPEVEVIV
+64 LRRIKEINPEVEVIV

-92 LHLGASDFITKPVS
+92 LQLGASDFLTKPMS
-106 DQLLS
+106 NQLLS

-123 KKTLNKYANDLWNMV
+123 KKTLNNYANDLWNMV
-138 REKTEEVKRR
+138 KEKTEEIKRR

-173 IFNPAAEE
+173 IFNSAAEE
-181 MFGYTVNEVKSTM
+181 MFGYTVNEAKSAM
-194 NAGDL
+194 NAGNF
-199 YPEGIT
+199 YPEGIS
-205 QKISDVFAGKDRKA
+205 QKISDIFAGKDRDA
-219 SDIFVGDEAF
+219 SDIFVGDEAS
-229 VIAKSGEAVPVR
+229 VTAKSGEAVPVR
-241 FSCAMLYEDS
+241 FSCAMLYEGD

-259 FQDLREIKRL
+259 FQDLRKIKRL

-282 GQTVAGLAHGI
+282 GQTVAGLAHGV

-303 VYIVNTA
+303 LYIVNTA
-310 LKKGAVGLAAE
+310 LKNGAAGLAAE
-321 NKIDY
+321 NKKIDY
-326 SKTSALPFQ
+326 SMTSALPFQ
-335 ARSLKQIIDIN
+335 ARSLKRIIDN
-346 NERERQQRKLK
+346 NETERQQKKLK

-368 KVSDLVM
+368 KVSDLVL
-375 DLLNYS
+375 DLLSYS

-396 ADEVCDLMESKAKEN
+396 ADEVCDLMESKAKEY

-424 EIYFDPKGI
+424 KIYLDPKGI
-433 HNCLLNL
+433 HSCLLNL
-440 VSNAIDACIFDPDMQ
+440 VSNAIDACVFDLDTQ
-455 KQWYVKVGTQREK
+455 KHWHVKVMTRRKNE
-468 DSGVAFEV
+468 SGVAFEV
-476 IDNGC
+476 VDNGC
-481 GMGAET
+481 GMDEET

-499 GGRGTGL
+499 GTRGTGL

-511 QKIVNEHGGAMDVAS
+511 QKIVKEHGGTMDVAS
-526 QPGRGT
+526 QPGKGT
-532 IFTIRLPGL
+532 IFTIRLPG
-541 PGKKV
+541 KKV

>member
-33 TGQQGIDLFQ
+33 SGQQGIDLFQ

-64 LRRVKEINPEVEVIV
+64 LRRIKEINPEVEVIV

-123 KKTLNKYANDLWNMV
+123 KKTLNNYANDLWNMV
-138 REKTEEVKRR
+138 KEKTEEIKRR

-181 MFGYTVNEVKSTM
+181 MFGYTVNEAKSAM
-194 NAGDL
+194 NAGNF
-199 YPEGIT
+199 YPEGIS

-229 VIAKSGEAVPVR
+229 VTAKSGEAVPVR
-241 FSCAMLYEDS
+241 FSCAMLYEGD

-259 FQDLREIKRL
+259 FQDLRKIKRL

-282 GQTVAGLAHGI
+282 GQTVAGLAHGV

-303 VYIVNTA
+303 LYIVNTA
-310 LKKGAVGLAAE
+310 LKNGAAGLTAE
-321 NKIDY
+321 NKIDC
-326 SKTSALPFQ
+326 SMTSALPFQ
-335 ARSLKQIIDIN
+335 ARSLKRIIDN
-346 NERERQQRKLK
+346 NETERQQKKLR

-368 KVSDLVM
+368 KVSDLVL
-375 DLLNYS
+375 DLLSYS

-396 ADEVCDLMESKAKEN
+396 ADEVCDLMESKAKEY
-411 DIDLIRDI
+411 DIDLIRNI

-424 EIYFDPKGI
+424 EIYLDPKGI
-433 HNCLLNL
+433 HSCLLNL
-440 VSNAIDACIFDPDMQ
+440 VSNAIDACVFDLDTQ
-455 KQWYVKVGTQREK
+455 KQWYVKVRTRRENK
-468 DSGVAFEV
+468 SGVVFEV

-481 GMGAET
+481 GMGEET
-487 QSKIFAEFFSTK
+487 QSKLFAEFFSTK
-499 GGRGTGL
+499 GTRGTGL

-511 QKIVNEHGGAMDVAS
+511 QKIVNEHGGTMDVVS
-526 QPGRGT
+526 RLGKGT
-532 IFTIRLPGL
+532 TFTIRLQ
-541 PGKKV
+541 GKKV

>member
-33 TGQQGIDLFQ
+33 NGQQGIDLFQ

-64 LRRVKEINPEVEVIV
+64 LRRIKEISPEVEVIV

-111 IALKRA
+111 IALERA

-123 KKTLNKYANDLWNMV
+123 KKTLNNYANDLWNMV
-138 REKTEEVKRR
+138 KEKTEEIKRR

-181 MFGYTVNEVKSTM
+181 MFGYTVNEAKSAM
-194 NAGDL
+194 NAGNF
-199 YPEGIT
+199 YPEGIS
-205 QKISDVFAGKDRKA
+205 QKISDVFAGKNRKA

-229 VIAKSGEAVPVR
+229 VTAKSGEAVPVR
-241 FSCAMLYEDS
+241 FSCAMLYEGD

-259 FQDLREIKRL
+259 FQDLRKIKRL

-282 GQTVAGLAHGI
+282 GQTVAGLAHGV

-303 VYIVNTA
+303 LYIVNTA
-310 LKKGAVGLAAE
+310 LKKGAADWAAE

-326 SKTSALPFQ
+326 SNMFTAPLQ
-335 ARSLKQIIDIN
+335 ARSLKRIIDIN
-346 NERERQQRKLK
+346 TERERQQKKLK

-368 KVSDLVM
+368 KVSDLVL
-375 DLLNYS
+375 DLLTYS
-381 KEREPEYEKYNPNII
+381 KEREPEYEIYNPNII
-396 ADEVCDLMESKAKEN
+396 ADEVCDLMESKAKEY

-424 EIYFDPKGI
+424 EIYLDPKGI
-433 HNCLLNL
+433 HSCLLNL
-440 VSNAIDACIFDPDMQ
+440 VSNAIDACVFDLDTQ
-455 KQWYVKVGTQREK
+455 KQWYVKVRTRRENK
-468 DSGVAFEV
+468 SGMVFEV

-481 GMGAET
+481 GMGEET
-487 QSKIFAEFFSTK
+487 QSKLFAEFFSTK
-499 GGRGTGL
+499 GTRGTGL

-511 QKIVNEHGGAMDVAS
+511 QKIVNEHGGTMDVVS
-526 QPGRGT
+526 RLGKGT
-532 IFTIRLPGL
+532 TFTIRLQ
-541 PGKKV
+541 GKKV